1 MKVTQGCPFSWDG
14 RDLNRRTKSLKV
26 STDFCQRTWR
36 QRQSFF
42 CSSPL
47 MTKERTGKRP
57 LSGKGPQSFH
67 KCKSSINFANQS
79 ASRYCAEKFE
89 ACFLAVRV
97 LASRAQTRLSEVPFN
112 LRFMKYTCSD
122 MTFYWISFPANQLKL
137 SSTSKRNREE
147 PSYECEGIERKK
159 RWTTRGK
166 KLNGNFPPYFL
177 QTIWRKGILLWP
189 EHSHCS
195 TVSRNHSYRMAW
207 TGHFDRISN
216 TVLLNER
223 KFRFHSNFFTTA
235 NLEAQEKG
243 CASPH
248 SIFSWQIANLIWKH
262 TVMQVCRGS
271 KNGTANFSSWI
282 WYGGTGN
289 RISAPFLP
297 LYSVLPNATT
307 KSIT

>member
-159 RWTTRGK
+159 GEQLEGK
-166 KLNGNFPPYFL
+166 NWMETFRPTSSKPY
-177 QTIWRKGILLWP
+177 G
-189 EHSHCS
+189 E
-195 TVSRNHSYRMAW
+195 
-207 TGHFDRISN
+207 
-216 TVLLNER
+216 
-223 KFRFHSNFFTTA
+223 
-235 NLEAQEKG
+235 
-243 CASPH
+243 
-248 SIFSWQIANLIWKH
+248 
-262 TVMQVCRGS
+262 RGS
-271 KNGTANFSSWI
+271 YFGRNTRTVQPSAEIIVTVWHEPA
-282 WYGGTGN
+282 
-289 RISAPFLP
+289 ISIGSQTLFC
-297 LYSVLPNATT
+297 
-307 KSIT
+307 